1 MPVLGPV
8 VEDDHLG
15 GTAEEVQL
23 DLVVAPVIA
32 CLLAKLA
39 QPHLVL
45 SKLGRPTSFQP
56 ETFQGLR

>member
-1 MPVLGPV
+1 MLGPV
-8 VEDDHLG
+8 VQDDHLG
-15 GTAEEVQL
+15 GVAEEVQL

-32 CLLAKLA
+32 SLLGILAHA